1 MWSFSTKPENV
12 SGHAG
17 YCPQH
22 CHLLVRPLHQSPC
35 HSCCCK
41 LKPKAFE
48 GTSLECVNAAS
59 KCFSTQRILRCKGL
73 HIHRIAISWTVN
85 QCTMR
90 TYECV
95 SPAQEHAV
103 TQILVPIAPMATTII
118 TFIATT
124 TIPIICMTTMMKWF
138 WTTYHLNCLNYSKQ
152 CSIYILFSG
161 MYIYLLYIARTCV
174 ICIFFPGIIP
184 WVIYIWTYMNN
195 FDFIMILDLGEVMFI
210 HARCLGITN
219 TRVTVHRQDS
229 ICPYG
234 AYAGLSVHCNIYT
247 YIAILEHICTRGK
260 QLL

>member
-152 CSIYILFSG
+152 CSIYILFFWYVHIFIVHCPD
-161 MYIYLLYIARTCV
+161 MCYLYLLSWNYSMSYLHLNIHEQLWFHYDFRPWRSNVHTRPLLRNNEHTCYSAQTGQHL
-174 ICIFFPGIIP
+174 P
-184 WVIYIWTYMNN
+184 
-195 FDFIMILDLGEVMFI
+195 L
-210 HARCLGITN
+210 R
-219 TRVTVHRQDS
+219 
-229 ICPYG
+229 
-234 AYAGLSVHCNIYT
+234 GLCWPVC
-247 YIAILEHICTRGK
+247 AL
-260 QLL
+260 